1 MRFVL
6 AALVLLPVV
15 LLVVGSIR
23 GRVRVSSCCAV
34 PAEHDGRMAP
44 AYAEDPQT
52 G

>member
-1 MRFVL
+1 VKLVL

-34 PAEHDGRMAP
+34 PAEQDARLSS
-44 AYAEDPQT
+44 AYADEAPT
-52 G
+52 A